1 MTLRNNLRIYVG
13 LTALIIMVFLPQHY
27 FNSMPDDITSCVHA
41 RVFGVK
47 CPGCGFT
54 RATYNFLHLNFK
66 KAISLNPT
74 VIFLCPI
81 VALEILCLI
90 IKVDAVRKARYF
102 TYTFFV
108 VSLFSLY
115 LVRILNI

>member
-1 MTLRNNLRIYVG
+1 MTLPNNLRIYVG

-27 FNSMPDDITSCVHA
+27 FNSKPDDITSCVHA
-41 RVFGVK
+41 RIFGVK

-66 KAISLNPT
+66 QAISLNPT
-74 VIFLCPI
+74 VIFLFPI

-90 IKVDAVRKARYF
+90 IKGDGVKKARYF
-102 TYTFFV
+102 TYAIFIM
-108 VSLFSLY
+108 SLFFLY
-115 LVRILNI
+115 LERIFNH